1 MLSKATLESQSVRTN
16 RFEDQKIWRESFRWL
31 GNAKSRSKN
40 SCGLI
45 VARFERDDERG
56 FRLFRIRCSQTA
68 GVVISV
74 AAWDGSSVLVGV
86 GGKVFGE
93 NDLNDD
99 DFIFTRRAAN
109 VAFLIRQRKASI
121 GGDATGVT

>member
-1 MLSKATLESQSVRTN
+1 MPRKATLENQPLRTS
-16 RFEDQKIWRESFRWL
+16 RFEDQKIWRESIRWL

-56 FRLFRIRCSQTA
+56 FRLFRIRCAQTA
-68 GVVISV
+68 GVVIGV
-74 AAWDGSSVLVGV
+74 AAWNGSPVLVGV

-99 DFIFTRRAAN
+99 DLSERTMPE
-109 VAFLIRQRKASI
+109 
-121 GGDATGVT
+121 